1 MRPPSARRTP
11 RRGAAAVEFMMI
23 LPAVLLVSL
32 GMLTLGNY
40 LTTRH
45 HLGLASGRAS
55 RTCSLDGVVNR
66 AACVQ
71 AIVAMAMPP
80 FAANRC
86 GALRVNTAVNNLPNT
101 PVRVLEVEVVC
112 AYTPLF
118 GGRLLGGEG
127 ITLQALTARGAM
139 PLQQ

>member
-1 MRPPSARRTP
+1 ML
-11 RRGAAAVEFMMI
+11 I

-40 LTTRH
+40 MTTRH

-71 AIVAMAMPP
+71 AIVNIALPQ
-80 FAANRC
+80 FATRRC
-86 GALRVNTAVNNLPNT
+86 GAVRTTTNVTNLPNT
-101 PVRVLEVEVVC
+101 PVLVLEVTVNC
-112 AYTPLF
+112 AYTPMF
-118 GGRLLGGEG
+118 GGRLLSGEG
-127 ITLQALTARGAM
+127 ITLLALTARGAM

>member
-1 MRPPSARRTP
+1 ML
-11 RRGAAAVEFMMI
+11 I

-40 LTTRH
+40 MTTRH

-71 AIVAMAMPP
+71 AIVAVALPP
-80 FAANRC
+80 FATRRC
-86 GALRVNTAVNNLPNT
+86 GGLRVTATETPLPNT
-101 PVRVLEVEVVC
+101 PVRVLEVVVSC
-112 AYTPLF
+112 PYTPMF
-118 GGRLLGGEG
+118 GGRLLSGEG
-127 ITLQALTARGAM
+127 ITLLALTARGAM